1 MSLNFGLGG
10 VHVLVSGASGGIG
23 IETAKT
29 FLEAGAKVTAHYN
42 STPRDISATSGLVGI
57 QADVT
62 VEADVAR
69 LFQEA
74 EHAQGVPVQVL
85 IVNHGVWPVAP
96 VPLSEMPLEQWRQTH
111 AVNLDGS
118 FLLIRSFL
126 AGLRNQPAEILAP
139 VSVCMIGSTAGKF
152 GEHDHGDYA
161 STKAALMYGLL
172 PTLKNEIVRTAPK
185 GRANCVN
192 PGWVYTPM
200 AAETIND
207 DKVRARALAST
218 PLQKVAM
225 PSDVAKQVV
234 VLSSPTLSGHITGVN
249 VMVDGGMEGRCL
261 YPPPP

>member
-1 MSLNFGLGG
+1 MALDFGLKG

-42 STPRDISATSGLVGI
+42 SDPRDITSTQGLVGI

-62 VEADVAR
+62 QQDEVAS
-69 LFQEA
+69 LFAQA
-74 EHAQGVPVQVL
+74 AKAQGQPVQVL
-85 IVNHGVWPVAP
+85 VVNHGVWPTAA
-96 VPLSEMPLEQWRQTH
+96 VPLSKMTLEQWRQTH
-111 AVNLDGS
+111 AINLDGS
-118 FLLIRSFL
+118 FLLVRSFL
-126 AGLRNQPAEILAP
+126 AALEGQSAEILAP
-139 VSVCMIGSTAGKF
+139 VSICMIGSTAGKF

-172 PTLKNEIVRTAPK
+172 PTLKNEIVRIAPK

-200 AAETIND
+200 AQETIND

-225 PSDVAKQVV
+225 PLDVAKQVV
-234 VLSSPTLSGHITGVN
+234 VLSSPTLSGHVTGVN

-261 YPPPP
+261 YPPPA